1 MQIHELTKR
10 TVHEGLGSAFGLDNP
25 AVAQAWSSMGAELL
39 NNLAAKYTKDP
50 RYTQIKDIK
59 QRMDVMARD
68 AEVKAVSDKLLEK
81 FKDFNYRLLYA
92 NNNQPLPDASFAP
105 KMTQWVDAN
114 IFRRKLDTA
123 PTGIKTKVADLIDQ
137 ATKNRNSGN
146 DNFEAIFKELVT
158 LWAVNEVDIIQ
169 AYNTAQAQ
177 KRGQAPAVNQPSTQT
192 KISTPP
198 SAGAPTPAEQAK
210 LQQMIQQKLGKPE

>member
-1 MQIHELTKR
+1 MQIHELTKKKI
-10 TVHEGLGSAFGLDNP
+10 VEGLGSAFGLDNS
-25 AVAQAWSSMGAELL
+25 AVAQAWGSMGAELL

-68 AEVKAVSDKLLEK
+68 AEVKAIADKLLEK
-81 FKDFNYRLLYA
+81 FKDYNYRLLYA
-92 NNNQPLPDASFAP
+92 NNNQPLPAESFAP

-114 IFRRKLDTA
+114 IFKRKLDTA
-123 PTGIKTKVADLIDQ
+123 PARIKTQVADLVNQ
-137 ATKNRNSGN
+137 ATKSRDPGN
-146 DNFEAIFKELVT
+146 NNFESAFRQLVA
-158 LWAVNEVDIIQ
+158 LWAVNEVDIVQ
-169 AYNTAQAQ
+169 SYNTAQAQ
-177 KRGQAPAVNQPSTQT
+177 KQVSAGNQSTATQT

-198 SAGAPTPAEQAK
+198 APGAPTPAEQAK